1 RKELDFN
8 GVYMLKNG
16 MVTRVITD
24 IPNTNGLAFS
34 PDEKY
39 LYANGS
45 RDKFVKRYEVQPDGT
60 LANGMMFIDIS
71 EDTTP
76 GITDGM
82 RVDSKE
88 ISTRRRPEE
97 SGLFRRRASTW
108 ARFSRPSSP
117 PTSNL
122 ATPIARLSI
131 SRRGRASIRF
141 AETRRGFLSGF
152 GQMQNLTSRGSYW
165 FYFLSL
171 RMRLQF

>member
-1 RKELDFN
+1 ELDFN

-82 RVDSKE
+82 RVDSKGNLYE
-88 ISTRRRPEE
+88 TAAGGVWIIS
-97 SGLFRRRASTW
+97 RASTW

-141 AETRRGFLSGF
+141 A
-152 GQMQNLTSRGSYW
+152 
-165 FYFLSL
+165 
-171 RMRLQF
+171 